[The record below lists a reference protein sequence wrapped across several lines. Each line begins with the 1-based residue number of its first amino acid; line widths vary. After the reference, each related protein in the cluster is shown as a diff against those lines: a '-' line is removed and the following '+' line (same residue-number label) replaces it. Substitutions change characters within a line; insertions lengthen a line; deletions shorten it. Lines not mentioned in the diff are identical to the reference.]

1 MTDKN
6 TADKHAIDNNVAQ
19 GIAAYIDYLNQLRV
33 STLMDTL
40 RQILN
45 NETGQL
51 KDLAERQANA
61 LRNLDLANQN
71 VMNIVNSGRGGENGM
86 HGFIAEFAQ
95 TGIANARRAFEGLE
109 KSTITLNNNGPAD
122 LLINGKPVQ
131 VKFYAN
137 LMNELKTSAEYR
149 SMDMMFSKDHMD
161 VFRAVMHG
169 DKEVFLNG
177 QPLTSN
183 QVQKIKQIIEEE
195 SNIRGLSW
203 DKWMQSSVL
212 KYDQV
217 QREAIDRTF
226 TEETDNIKRQTSEQK
241 SEISNK
247 ANTDKAAAYH
257 KAQPNLGEANKAAGV
272 GAAIQGGVIAG
283 DVKDVLLLDVTPLS
297 LGIETMGGV
306 MTVLI
311 ERNTTIPT
319 TKSQVF
325 STAADNQPAVDIN
338 VLQGERSMARD
349 NKQLGLF
356 KLDGIE
362 PAPRGVPQI
371 EVTFS
376 IDVNGIVNV
385 KAKDLKTQK
394 EQSIVI
400 QNSTGLSDEEI
411 DRMVKE
417 AEANK
422 AEDEKKRK
430 DIETRNKAEQ
440 MINEIDKALAEQGDK
455 IDANQKQ
462 QAEQLKTELKTALDN
477 NDMATLESKMS
488 ELEQMAQQMASYAY
502 QQQQANP
509 NGGAGQTTSNN
520 NDDNVVDA
528 DFEEKN

>member
-109 KSTITLNNNGPAD
+109 KSTITLNDNGPAD

-161 VFRAVMHG
+161 IFRAVMHG

-183 QVQKIKQIIEEE
+183 QVQKIKQLIEEE

-203 DKWMQSSVL
+203 DKWMRRRFRMYIWKQWKKPKTKV
-212 KYDQV
+212 
-217 QREAIDRTF
+217 
-226 TEETDNIKRQTSEQK
+226 
-241 SEISNK
+241 
-247 ANTDKAAAYH
+247 ANLRKLGVPADKAY
-257 KAQPNLGEANKAAGV
+257 QWGNSRLGYWLIAGSHVLECSITNERLAAAGYV
-272 GAAIQGGVIAG
+272 SI
-283 DVKDVLLLDVTPLS
+283 LNYYES
-297 LGIETMGGV
+297 LHLCG
-306 MTVLI
+306 
-311 ERNTTIPT
+311 
-319 TKSQVF
+319 
-325 STAADNQPAVDIN
+325 
-338 VLQGERSMARD
+338 
-349 NKQLGLF
+349 
-356 KLDGIE
+356 
-362 PAPRGVPQI
+362 
-371 EVTFS
+371 
-376 IDVNGIVNV
+376 
-385 KAKDLKTQK
+385 
-394 EQSIVI
+394 
-400 QNSTGLSDEEI
+400 
-411 DRMVKE
+411 
-417 AEANK
+417 
-422 AEDEKKRK
+422 
-430 DIETRNKAEQ
+430 
-440 MINEIDKALAEQGDK
+440 
-455 IDANQKQ
+455 
-462 QAEQLKTELKTALDN
+462 
-477 NDMATLESKMS
+477 
-488 ELEQMAQQMASYAY
+488 
-502 QQQQANP
+502 
-509 NGGAGQTTSNN
+509 
-520 NDDNVVDA
+520 
-528 DFEEKN
+528 

>member
-272 GAAIQGGVIAG
+272 GAAIQGG
-283 DVKDVLLLDVTPLS
+283 LNF
-297 LGIETMGGV
+297 GIFVYQKHEEGKEIWQFTAEDWKEGGV
-306 MTVLI
+306 
-311 ERNTTIPT
+311 
-319 TKSQVF
+319 
-325 STAADNQPAVDIN
+325 
-338 VLQGERSMARD
+338 
-349 NKQLGLF
+349 
-356 KLDGIE
+356 
-362 PAPRGVPQI
+362 
-371 EVTFS
+371 
-376 IDVNGIVNV
+376 
-385 KAKDLKTQK
+385 
-394 EQSIVI
+394 
-400 QNSTGLSDEEI
+400 
-411 DRMVKE
+411 
-417 AEANK
+417 
-422 AEDEKKRK
+422 
-430 DIETRNKAEQ
+430 
-440 MINEIDKALAEQGDK
+440 
-455 IDANQKQ
+455 
-462 QAEQLKTELKTALDN
+462 KTAEG
-477 NDMATLESKMS
+477 AFKSGFS
-488 ELEQMAQQMASYAY
+488 GYAIY
-502 QQQQANP
+502 
-509 NGGAGQTTSNN
+509 G
-520 NDDNVVDA
+520 
-528 DFEEKN
+528 

>member
-177 QPLTSN
+177 QPLT
-183 QVQKIKQIIEEE
+183 
-195 SNIRGLSW
+195 
-203 DKWMQSSVL
+203 
-212 KYDQV
+212 
-217 QREAIDRTF
+217 
-226 TEETDNIKRQTSEQK
+226 
-241 SEISNK
+241 
-247 ANTDKAAAYH
+247 
-257 KAQPNLGEANKAAGV
+257 
-272 GAAIQGGVIAG
+272 
-283 DVKDVLLLDVTPLS
+283 
-297 LGIETMGGV
+297 
-306 MTVLI
+306 
-311 ERNTTIPT
+311 
-319 TKSQVF
+319 
-325 STAADNQPAVDIN
+325 IN
-338 VLQGERSMARD
+338 
-349 NKQLGLF
+349 
-356 KLDGIE
+356 
-362 PAPRGVPQI
+362 
-371 EVTFS
+371 
-376 IDVNGIVNV
+376 
-385 KAKDLKTQK
+385 
-394 EQSIVI
+394 
-400 QNSTGLSDEEI
+400 
-411 DRMVKE
+411 
-417 AEANK
+417 
-422 AEDEKKRK
+422 
-430 DIETRNKAEQ
+430 
-440 MINEIDKALAEQGDK
+440 
-455 IDANQKQ
+455 
-462 QAEQLKTELKTALDN
+462 
-477 NDMATLESKMS
+477 
-488 ELEQMAQQMASYAY
+488 
-502 QQQQANP
+502 
-509 NGGAGQTTSNN
+509 
-520 NDDNVVDA
+520 
-528 DFEEKN
+528 